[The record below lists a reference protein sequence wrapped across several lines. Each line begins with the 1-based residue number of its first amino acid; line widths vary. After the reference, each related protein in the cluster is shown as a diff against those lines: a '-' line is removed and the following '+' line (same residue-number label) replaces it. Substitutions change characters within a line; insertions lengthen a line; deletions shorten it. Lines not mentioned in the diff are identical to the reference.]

1 MMTSQATLAMDDFQ
15 TRAFRTDQNK
25 RDGMEGLRFPLLGL
39 FGEAGSLLSALKKKQ
54 RDRAAYIGYRE
65 SVIEEFGDVL
75 WYFSNIAA
83 RANLKLSELA
93 GKLPSHEN
101 HWSKGG
107 GHFFVTFADLQPL
120 AGGAEPASESAYEQR
135 LIELGGKVGRLLDDV
150 ALGRIERNRDAL
162 TGHLVEIL
170 RAVVSAADEAGVSLE
185 DVARHNL
192 DKTNRRWP
200 QPDER
205 IPPPLF
211 DEDEDPEERLPR
223 RIEMNI
229 MERGLD
235 GKRYVRMQ
243 WNGVNIGDRLTDN
256 KTEPDDYRFHD
267 VFHMACAAI
276 LGWSP
281 VTRALLKVKRK
292 SNPTVDENQDGARAQ
307 LVEESISTW
316 IFAHALELDYF
327 RAIDTVDYPLLKAI
341 EAQVKGYE
349 VERCP
354 LWLWEK
360 AILDGYRAFRCLRE
374 QRKGIIIADLRSRSI
389 EFKPIE

>member
-75 WYFSNIAA
+75 WYFSNIAG

-93 GKLPSHEN
+93 GKLPSDGN

-107 GHFFVTFADLQPL
+107 THVFVTFADLQPL
-120 AGGAEPASESAYEQR
+120 VDGGESASESAYEQR

-150 ALGRIERNRDAL
+150 ALGRIERNRDVL

-170 RAVVSAADEAGVSLE
+170 RAVVSAADDAGVALE
-185 DVARHNL
+185 EVAHHNL
-192 DKTNRRWP
+192 EKTKSRWP

-229 MERGLD
+229 MERGID

-243 WNGVNIGDRLTDN
+243 W
-256 KTEPDDYRFHD
+256 
-267 VFHMACAAI
+267 
-276 LGWSP
+276 
-281 VTRALLKVKRK
+281 RASVAKLCR
-292 SNPTVDENQDGARAQ
+292 
-307 LVEESISTW
+307 
-316 IFAHALELDYF
+316 
-327 RAIDTVDYPLLKAI
+327 
-341 EAQVKGYE
+341 
-349 VERCP
+349 
-354 LWLWEK
+354 
-360 AILDGYRAFRCLRE
+360 
-374 QRKGIIIADLRSRSI
+374 RS
-389 EFKPIE
+389 